1 MPTWEPVAW
10 SALPPELEQFWTE
23 RHLCTLSTL
32 DRHGAPHA
40 VAVGAVLDPEQ
51 QCAWVITD
59 GGSQKVANLRRDPR
73 LAVSQVD
80 GARWSTIVGTAE
92 VLDDAE
98 SVARACERYASRY
111 RQPRP
116 NPTRVALRITVSRFL
131 GSSQVLPRLV
141 PRPRA

>member
-1 MPTWEPVAW
+1 MPVWEPVAW
-10 SALPPELEQFWTE
+10 TALPPTLAEFWTE

-32 DRHGAPHA
+32 DRDGAPHA

-59 GGSQKVANLRRDPR
+59 GGSQKVANLRRDGR

-92 VLDDAE
+92 VRSDEA
-98 SVARACERYASRY
+98 SVARACGQYAARY
-111 RQPRP
+111 RTPRENP
-116 NPTRVALRITVSRFL
+116 NRVALRITVQRFL
-131 GSSQVLPRLV
+131 GSSQVLP
-141 PRPRA
+141 PG

>member
-1 MPTWEPVAW
+1 MPVWEPVVW
-10 SALPPELEQFWTE
+10 TALPPTLAEFWTE

-59 GGSQKVANLRRDPR
+59 GGSQKVANLRRDGR

-80 GARWSTIVGTAE
+80 RARWSTIIGTAE
-92 VLDDAE
+92 VRTDEA
-98 SVARACERYASRY
+98 SVARACAQYAARY
-111 RQPRP
+111 RQPRENP
-116 NPTRVALRITVSRFL
+116 NRVALRITVQRFL
-131 GSSQVLPRLV
+131 GSSQVLPRE
-141 PRPRA
+141 